1 MSQTVHALFPC
12 QAGKGVELLAI
23 LRSEQGLTATRAFEG
38 CESIEAY
45 PDTATPGTD
54 VDNPDNIVLWEKFA
68 TRADH
73 ETYLAWRIETG
84 LLDALASILASDP
97 EFTYLDI
104 HSDV

>member
-45 PDTATPGTD
+45 TD

-68 TRADH
+68 TRAAH
-73 ETYLAWRIETG
+73 EAYLAWRIETG

-104 HSDV
+104 HPDV